1 MIIAFYIFQNIY
13 LISLINNKVGKVPN
27 KLIFPYILS
36 VFIIFFISEPS
47 GDILKYIEQ
56 TSSPHQ
62 FELFFAYNVTLLKDF
77 LNLDPKTTIYVIQYE
92 LLLFFFVLVYKYSS
106 KEKNHRLIL
115 MLSICSIFFYLSF
128 FNNLRQSFSLIFF
141 GLFFLFYFEKKFF
154 LSFISIIISFN
165 FHNTIIYFLLFT
177 LLFSYL
183 LLFYTRNTSKHLN
196 LREHMT
202 ILIILSIIFGL
213 LFYFLRT
220 ELADIQYFN
229 YLDKEISAVSSRIP
243 VLYKLILITV
253 IYLISE
259 ILLDKNKIVSKF
271 FQHVRFLR
279 TATMALLI
287 FPLFWVIFNIQV
299 QNLIDFTGRILFFY
313 FFIELIYVAELIKYN
328 TGKKTITFLLI
339 THIFAF
345 NVYKLIL

>member
-13 LISLINNKVGKVPN
+13 LITLINNKVGKVPN

-62 FELFFAYNVTLLKDF
+62 FELFFGYNVRILNDF
-77 LNLDPKTTIYVIQYE
+77 LNLDPITTINVIQYE
-92 LLLFFFVLVYKYSS
+92 LLLLFLVLIYKYSG

-154 LSFISIIISFN
+154 LSLISIIISFN
-165 FHNTIIYFLLFT
+165 FHNTIIYFFLFT
-177 LLFSYL
+177 LIFSYL
-183 LLFYTRNTSKHLN
+183 LSLYSKNTSKHLN
-196 LREHMT
+196 LIEHMM
-202 ILIILSIIFGL
+202 ILFTLSIIFGL

-229 YLDKEISAVSSRIP
+229 YLDKEISEVSSRFP
-243 VLYKLILITV
+243 VSYKLILMTV

-259 ILLDKNKIVSKF
+259 ILLDRNKIVSKF
-271 FQHVRFLR
+271 FQHIRFLR
-279 TATMALLI
+279 TVTMALLI
-287 FPLFWVIFNIQV
+287 FPLFWLIFNIDT

-328 TGKKTITFLLI
+328 TGKKTITFLLV
-339 THIFAF
+339 THLFAF

>member
-13 LISLINNKVGKVPN
+13 LIALINNKVGKVPY

-36 VFIIFFISEPS
+36 VFIILYISEPS
-47 GDILKYIEQ
+47 GDILKYTEQ
-56 TSSPHQ
+56 ISSPHQ
-62 FELFFAYNVTLLKDF
+62 FELLFAYNITLLKDF
-77 LNLDPKTTIYVIQYE
+77 FNLDPKTIIYVIQYE
-92 LLLFFFVLVYKYSS
+92 LLLFFLLLVYKYSG
-106 KEKNHRLIL
+106 KEKNNRLIL
-115 MLSICSIFFYLSF
+115 MLSICSVFFYLSF

-141 GLFFLFYFEKKFF
+141 GLFFLFYFEKKFY
-154 LSFISIIISFN
+154 LSVISIIIGYN

-177 LLFSYL
+177 LLFSFILRHYS
-183 LLFYTRNTSKHLN
+183 SKTLKYPN
-196 LREHMT
+196 LREH
-202 ILIILSIIFGL
+202 IIVVIILSVIFGL

-229 YLDKEISAVSSRIP
+229 YLDKEILATSSRIP
-243 VLYKLILITV
+243 VVYKLILMTV
-253 IYLISE
+253 IYIISE
-259 ILLDKNKIVSKF
+259 TLLGRNKIVSKF
-271 FQHVRFLR
+271 FQHIRFLR
-279 TATMALLI
+279 TVTLALLI
-287 FPLFWVIFNIQV
+287 FPLFWLLFNIEV
-299 QNLIDFTGRILFFY
+299 QNLIDFTSRILFFY